1 MARSTPASRLP
12 LIALFALL
20 ASIPARSAR
29 ASDAAL
35 AEALFQEG
43 KRLMAEKRY
52 AEACPKLEESQRA
65 DPGGGTLLAI
75 AACHEEEGKL
85 AAAWAEYG
93 AAAAVARRDGRKDR
107 LQIAERRAAAIEPRL
122 GRLSVH
128 VADEA
133 ARVTIT
139 RDDVEVPTAAWGTP
153 IPVDPG
159 EHVVRASAPGR
170 SPWTMKLSVGEGEL
184 RTLTVPPLAALP
196 APAGASSP
204 RVGGDAH
211 PDEPRAEDG
220 ATRRTV
226 GYVLAGVGA
235 IGAGVGAYFGVNA
248 LDAAGVVR
256 DRCPVTP
263 CSDEGAV
270 ALNDR
275 AKTWAD
281 VATVAIPAGIAVA
294 ALGVVLLWT
303 APSGERASAARLTPG
318 VARHGASLSL
328 EGRF

>member
-1 MARSTPASRLP
+1 MARSILASRRP
-12 LIALFALL
+12 LCVIALLVA
-20 ASIPARSAR
+20 ATSARSAR

-52 AEACPKLEESQRA
+52 AEACPKLEESQKA

-107 LQIAERRAAAIEPRL
+107 LQIAERRAALLEPRL
-122 GRLSVH
+122 ARLTVRVADAASH
-128 VADEA
+128 VA
-133 ARVTIT
+133 VT
-139 RDDVEVPTAAWGTP
+139 RDGVDVPAPAWGTA

-159 EHVVRASAPGR
+159 EHVVRAAAPGR
-170 SPWTMKLSVGEGEL
+170 EPWTMKLSVGEGEL
-184 RTLTVPPLAALP
+184 RSLTVPALAALP
-196 APAGASSP
+196 PSASHTPSTAEATAP
-204 RVGGDAH
+204 
-211 PDEPRAEDG
+211 PDEAQREDG
-220 ATRRTV
+220 TTRRTL
-226 GYVLAGVGA
+226 GYVILGVGA
-235 IGAGVGAYFGVNA
+235 VGTGIGAYFGANA
-248 LDAAGVVR
+248 LDAGGVVR

-263 CSDEGAV
+263 CGDADAV

-281 VATVAIPAGIAVA
+281 VATVAIPAGLAVA
-294 ALGVVLLWT
+294 ALGVVLVWT
-303 APSGERASAARLTPG
+303 APSGARAAAR
-318 VARHGASLSL
+318 VAPAAGRQGMSLSL